1 MTAEP
6 QQILPR
12 IAIRAIGGGLLAMAL
27 FTMMWTGIA
36 QGGLLHHDHHVVM
49 VVFSTIS
56 LLFVV
61 YGITLFVAAQRFPKF
76 TSDSDRAEGK
86 DMSKRFGIIFG
97 IEGTAIPIVA
107 VILLLLGYQQFTLPA
122 MALIIGLHFYPMA
135 RIFNRTI
142 DYYLATWTCLVAINS
157 IIMMAN
163 KHYEQTFTLT
173 ILGIGVALATT
184 TYGFYMLIT
193 GYNYI
198 KKQ

>member
-1 MTAEP
+1 MIAEP
-6 QQILPR
+6 PILPR
-12 IAIRAIGGGLLAMAL
+12 VAIQSIGGGLLAMAL

-36 QGGLLHHDHHVVM
+36 QGGLQRHDHHVVLI
-49 VVFSTIS
+49 VFSIFS

-61 YGITLFVAAQRFPKF
+61 YGINLFVAAQRFPKF
-76 TSDSDRAEGK
+76 TTESDKAEGK
-86 DMSKRFGIIFG
+86 DMAKRFGIVFG
-97 IEGTAIPIVA
+97 IEGTAIPVVA
-107 VILLLLGYQQFTLPA
+107 VILLLLGYQQFILPA

-135 RIFNRTI
+135 KIFNRKI

-163 KHYEQTFTLT
+163 KNYTQTFTLT
-173 ILGIGVALATT
+173 ILGIGVALATA
-184 TYGFYMLIT
+184 TYGFYMLFT